1 MSTYILRWQYGIFQ
15 DKVKIHYTY
24 GHIDT
29 LREKAKVI
37 AKDDRVVFISIDK
50 VEEVLKD
57 TRNEKV
63 MEYIEN
69 NTIK

>member
-1 MSTYILRWQYGIFQ
+1 MSKYILRWQYGILQ
-15 DKVKIHYTY
+15 DEVKIHYTY
-24 GHIDT
+24 GYINN
-29 LREKAKVI
+29 LREKAEVI

-57 TRNEKV
+57 IRTEK
-63 MEYIEN
+63 MIEYAEN